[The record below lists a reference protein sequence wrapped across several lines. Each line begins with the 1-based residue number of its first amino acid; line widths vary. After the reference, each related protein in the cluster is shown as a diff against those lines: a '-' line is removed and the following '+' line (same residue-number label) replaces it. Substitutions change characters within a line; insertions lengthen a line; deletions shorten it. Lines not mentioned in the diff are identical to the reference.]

1 MSNVTIEQIVEAEK
15 KVIAQQIGSIDD
27 PATVHKIWAIIN
39 RYHAQ
44 QKKRGSKA

>member
-1 MSNVTIEQIVEAEK
+1 MSEVTIEQIVEAEK

-27 PATVHKIWAIIN
+27 PTTVHKIWSIIN

-44 QKKRGSKA
+44 QEKEGDKA